1 MSINPRYDKWLTFE
15 RVPTQANYETYV
27 AATTADV
34 LAGIIGVEMHRIN
47 LDDAQS
53 RLREAQ
59 KEAKHDQET

>member
-1 MSINPRYDKWLTFE
+1 MSINPRYDKWLTFY

-27 AATTADV
+27 AATTADM
-34 LAGIIGVEMHRIN
+34 LAGIIEMETHRIN
-47 LDDAQS
+47 LGSAQH